1 MRTKRGHT
9 YFRNRFRY
17 YFWFTGSG
25 CWDRGGGSWGFSWPP
40 GSGHF
45 GAAHFVCAGGGEHA
59 GLVLLLVSKMCIT
72 NLKVEEPFSKL

>member
-1 MRTKRGHT
+1 MRTKGGHT

-17 YFWFTGSG
+17 YFWDTDPG
-25 CWDRGGGSWGFSWPP
+25 CGGVGGGSRGFSWPP
-40 GSGHF
+40 GSGHL
-45 GAAHFVCAGGGEHA
+45 GTAHFVWAGGGELA